1 MSALLR
7 GLALAVLVSTF
18 AGCASGPYKAL
29 DPATQVKVTASQAIV
44 SVKQSEIY
52 AAIQR
57 ADNGAGGLLGAL
69 TGSIVEESET
79 KRAEQA
85 VTPLRDALLDYD
97 FDGHA
102 LAGMQAQLPK
112 VDWLHLSTVT
122 FTKAASSDAYDKL
135 ITDAQV
141 PYTLIVR
148 LDYHLSWD
156 LKLLLVTATAQL
168 LPKPTPGSNVH
179 QGPNGTTFTVSASDP
194 SNIIYTNTVTY
205 VASIPDGMLSEHASF
220 KEAAPVAMP
229 YWSKDHAAVTRAAL
243 ADAAAE
249 VSRLVALS
257 LQNPGKTADVKD
269 EVAVGPEEGHI
280 LEKQGDNRVVIQFD
294 DGSVMSTETRLVKY
308 LKTGK

>member
-1 MSALLR
+1 
-7 GLALAVLVSTF
+7 
-18 AGCASGPYKAL
+18 
-29 DPATQVKVTASQAIV
+29 
-44 SVKQSEIY
+44 
-52 AAIQR
+52 
-57 ADNGAGGLLGAL
+57 
-69 TGSIVEESET
+69 
-79 KRAEQA
+79 
-85 VTPLRDALLDYD
+85 
-97 FDGHA
+97 
-102 LAGMQAQLPK
+102 MQAQLPK

-280 LEKQGDNRVVIQFD
+280 LEKAFGQYVVGMVMGIDEAGNDELAPRFD
-294 DGSVMSTETRLVKY
+294 HPRFIRDRGAAHDFLLEFAVLVRRCHRDDSRAPDKDVAHRGIVDVSIMIIDTAAAY
-308 LKTGK
+308 QNLPV